1 MKTLKEIFGSG
12 NLPSDFLPV
21 EELYS
26 KNYAFS
32 SAQQYAEE
40 YAKALIEWTYEN
52 DIIEGEDPDAIIE
65 RFKESLKK

>member
-1 MKTLKEIFGSG
+1 MKTLQEIFGSG

-32 SAQQYAEE
+32 SAQEYAEE
-40 YAKALIEWTYEN
+40 YAKAFIMWYGRLPLESAEN
-52 DIIEGEDPDAIIE
+52 YIREFNH
-65 RFKESLKK
+65 FKESLKK